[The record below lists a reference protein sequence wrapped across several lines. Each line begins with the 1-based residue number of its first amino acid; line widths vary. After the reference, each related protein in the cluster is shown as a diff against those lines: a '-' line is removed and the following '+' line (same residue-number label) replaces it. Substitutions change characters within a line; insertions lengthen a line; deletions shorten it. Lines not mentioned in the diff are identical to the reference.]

1 MPPRFPH
8 PKANG
13 IMPVV
18 RPVALPLNRPIRLAV
33 LLSGGGTTL
42 TNLLEHKVAGQ
53 LDAEVPL
60 VIASRANC
68 GGVTKAQAAGLDCR
82 VISRK
87 DFEETSTFSTAVFD
101 ACRDAEVDLVV
112 LAGYLSLLEIPQDF
126 ALRVMNIH
134 PALIPAFCG
143 AGFYGGNVHEAVLA
157 RGAKVSG
164 CTVHFSDNIYDNGPI
179 ILQRPVPVLDDD
191 TPQTLAARVFEA
203 EREAYPEAI
212 RLFAAGR
219 LEVDGRR
226 VRILPAAD
234 ALDSPA

>member
-1 MPPRFPH
+1 L
-8 PKANG
+8 
-13 IMPVV
+13 I
-18 RPVALPLNRPIRLAV
+18 
-33 LLSGGGTTL
+33 SGGGTTL
-42 TNLLEHKVAGQ
+42 TNLLEHKVAGH
-53 LDAEVPL
+53 LDVDIPL
-60 VIASRANC
+60 VVASRADC
-68 GGVTKAQAAGLDCR
+68 GGVVKAQAAGLDCR
-82 VISRK
+82 VISRQ
-87 DFEETSTFSTAVFD
+87 DFENTAAFSRVIFD

-112 LAGYLSLLEIPQDF
+112 LAGFLSLVEIPEDF

-179 ILQRPVPVLDDD
+179 ILQRPVPVFDDD
-191 TPQTLAARVFEA
+191 TPHTLAARVFEA

-212 RLFAAGR
+212 RLYAGGR

-226 VRILPAAD
+226 VRILPAPD
-234 ALDSPA
+234 APNSPA